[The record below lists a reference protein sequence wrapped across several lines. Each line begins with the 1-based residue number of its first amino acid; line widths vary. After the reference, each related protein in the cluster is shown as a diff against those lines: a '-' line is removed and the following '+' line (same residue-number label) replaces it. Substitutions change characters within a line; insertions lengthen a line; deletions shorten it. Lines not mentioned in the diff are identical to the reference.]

1 MFWFCKDK
9 EKQKS
14 KLLQKA
20 NNLYRKKKYKK
31 SIEIYQEIL
40 KIDSKHFASLANI
53 ATAYFELQEY
63 ALSIPFFQQTIKA
76 DSSNPWWYNYL
87 SQSAQKIGDS
97 LTALEAA
104 WNAVLLSNNDD
115 SHHLN
120 MAYTIYEIS
129 DEQGRKNTDVF
140 LTKWYNQYP
149 QNPIAKQCYKS
160 FFYDKEFT
168 SSEPEYVEKLF
179 DVFANDFDNVLAE
192 LNYDSPKIIAENL
205 YEFIDKK
212 TPEKMQ
218 MLDIGC
224 GSGLCCFEIK
234 KLFPESQIIGVDISS
249 QMLQKAA
256 EKNIYSKLIK
266 SEINDYFSNCCD
278 VFDVVVA
285 SDVLTYFGCLD
296 SLFDSVKNVLSF
308 NGVFVFTISTDTTN
322 KYDYFLMPSSR
333 FVHSEK
339 YIEKIAEQN
348 NFKLIQKQQKILRT
362 EGEKNINGTIYL
374 LQKNKKN
381 PCR

>member
-129 DEQGRKNTDVF
+129 DEQGRKNTDIF

-160 FFYDKEFT
+160 FFYDKDFT

-179 DVFANDFDNVLAE
+179 DVFASDFDNVLAE

-218 MLDIGC
+218 ILDIGC
-224 GSGLCCFEIK
+224 GSGLCGFEIK
-234 KLFPESQIIGVDISS
+234 KLFPKSQIIGVDISS

-308 NGVFVFTISTDTTN
+308 KGVFVFTISTDTTN

-374 LQKNKKN
+374 LQKK
-381 PCR
+381 

>member
-20 NNLYRKKKYKK
+20 NSLYRKKKYKK

-40 KIDSKHFASLANI
+40 RIDSKHFASLANI

-63 ALSIPFFQQTIKA
+63 AASIPFFQQTIKA

-129 DEQGRKNTDVF
+129 DTEGRENTDIF
-140 LTKWYNQYP
+140 LTKWYDKYP
-149 QNPIAKQCYKS
+149 ENPIVIQCYKS
-160 FFYDKEFT
+160 FFYDENFKV
-168 SSEPEYVEKLF
+168 SEPKYVEKLF

-205 YEFIDKK
+205 HKF
-212 TPEKMQ
+212 
-218 MLDIGC
+218 L
-224 GSGLCCFEIK
+224 
-234 KLFPESQIIGVDISS
+234 
-249 QMLQKAA
+249 
-256 EKNIYSKLIK
+256 
-266 SEINDYFSNCCD
+266 SEINTKK
-278 VFDVVVA
+278 
-285 SDVLTYFGCLD
+285 LQILD
-296 SLFDSVKNVLSF
+296 TEERSF
-308 NGVFVFTISTDTTN
+308 FA
-322 KYDYFLMPSSR
+322 LAR
-333 FVHSEK
+333 
-339 YIEKIAEQN
+339 
-348 NFKLIQKQQKILRT
+348 LI
-362 EGEKNINGTIYL
+362 GM
-374 LQKNKKN
+374 
-381 PCR
+381 

>member
-1 MFWFCKDK
+1 MIT
-9 EKQKS
+9 
-14 KLLQKA
+14 
-20 NNLYRKKKYKK
+20 YKFRD
-31 SIEIYQEIL
+31 I
-40 KIDSKHFASLANI
+40 FNI
-53 ATAYFELQEY
+53 
-63 ALSIPFFQQTIKA
+63 S
-76 DSSNPWWYNYL
+76 

-129 DEQGRKNTDVF
+129 DEQGRKNTDIF

-160 FFYDKEFT
+160 FFYDKDFT

-179 DVFANDFDNVLAE
+179 DVFASDFDNVLAE